1 MATLVKFLVNERVDK
16 DEVFAFFPQLNY
28 NRVLYGNNFKTSY
41 ARIGQHFACDVE
53 YAKESRK
60 ATKDEYSELL
70 AELKQIGY
78 NNLKILNK

>member
-28 NRVLYGNNFKTSY
+28 NRVLYGNKLKTCY
-41 ARIGQHFACDVE
+41 ARIGQHSSCDVE

-60 ATKDEYSELL
+60 ATKAEYSELL
-70 AELKQIGY
+70 VELKQIGY

>member
-1 MATLVKFLVNERVDK
+1 MATLVKFLVNEREDK

-28 NRVLYGNNFKTSY
+28 NRVLYGNKLKTCYS
-41 ARIGQHFACDVE
+41 RIGQHSACDVE
-53 YAKESRK
+53 YAKESRE
-60 ATKDEYSELL
+60 ATKAEYSELL